1 MHSIKASQAD
11 MEEELLA
18 LAEAMDDSPP
28 DANGMA
34 PPPGP
39 LHVSSTQACT
49 MTVLLPSDA
58 EVGSA
63 THGTIAVT
71 LLHLWIVIELL

>member
-1 MHSIKASQAD
+1 MVMQPAIRQHQPIAAEHQGISGVAAHVSQAN

-39 LHVSSTQACT
+39 LHVSSTQART
-49 MTVLLPSDA
+49 
-58 EVGSA
+58 
-63 THGTIAVT
+63 
-71 LLHLWIVIELL
+71 